1 MTDLFHFR
9 TIVGVLSNGAQSC
22 FQGMPSVFTRVGDY
36 MDWVEQTVSAYSGI
50 DYINTNDISDKVIM
64 LDNKSVEKPYTRKKR
79 RKVVRHP
86 PPRPQRP

>member
-64 LDNKSVEKPYTRKKR
+64 LDNKSVEKPYIRKKR

>member
-1 MTDLFHFR
+1 MFPFR

-22 FQGMPSVFTRVGDY
+22 FHGMPSVFTRVGDY
-36 MDWVEQTVSAYSGI
+36 MDWVEQTVSAYSGV

-64 LDNKSVEKPYTRKKR
+64 LDNKKSVEKPYTRKKR

-86 PPRPQRP
+86 PWPQRP

>member
-1 MTDLFHFR
+1 MLHYR

-64 LDNKSVEKPYTRKKR
+64 LDNKKSVEKPYTRKKR

-86 PPRPQRP
+86 PRRPQRP

>member
-1 MTDLFHFR
+1 M
-9 TIVGVLSNGAQSC
+9 GVLSNGAQSC

-79 RKVVRHP
+79 RKVVRPP

>member
-1 MTDLFHFR
+1 MIVSFIPPCNFR

-50 DYINTNDISDKVIM
+50 DYINTNDASNKVIM
-64 LDNKSVEKPYTRKKR
+64 LGEKSVEKPYRKRQIAPR
-79 RKVVRHP
+79 R
-86 PPRPQRP
+86 PPRRP

>member
-1 MTDLFHFR
+1 M
-9 TIVGVLSNGAQSC
+9 GVLSNGAQSC

-50 DYINTNDISDKVIM
+50 DYIDTNDISDKVIM

-79 RKVVRHP
+79 RKVARQP
-86 PPRPQRP
+86 PPQQRPRP